1 MQDDELIALYFSRS
15 ETAIAETKQQYGI
28 YCYSIA
34 YHILPHPED
43 AEECENDTYWKA

>member
-15 ETAIAETKQQYGI
+15 ETAIAETKQQYGT

-34 YHILPHPED
+34 YPYPVSSGR
-43 AEECENDTYWKA
+43 C